1 MAKKSKYRYKRN
13 FIEEITSKIKLIRH
27 NIKYSIELIKT
38 SGKEQL
44 FDVLLFNFKK
54 EKEFEV
60 NLSITAIIRNEA
72 PYIKEWL
79 EFHKLVG
86 VERFYIY
93 DNESTDN
100 IKEVLQPYIEKGEVV
115 YKYFPGEKMQFAA
128 YNDSINVNR
137 YNTKYMAFIDLDEF
151 IVPVEHNS
159 ILDFIN
165 DMQSKST
172 RKIAAIGMSWLIHG
186 FNAHK
191 EKQEGLL
198 TELYPK
204 CEYDSVAS
212 ETVKSIVNP
221 RSILKIY
228 NPHYALHVIGSKI
241 VNSQGKPMHG
251 PYTKPSHNKI
261 RVNHYYTK
269 SYEEHIARI
278 NKGKAD
284 GNTSSK
290 VLEYQ
295 PDLYSV
301 DIDEPILKYLTKL
314 KEKMKEV

>member
-13 FIEEITSKIKLIRH
+13 FIEEITSKIRLVRH
-27 NIKYSIELIKT
+27 NIKYSIEMLKA
-38 SGKEQL
+38 GEKAQL
-44 FDVLLFNFKK
+44 LDILLFNFKK
-54 EKEFEV
+54 EKAFEV

-128 YNDSINVNR
+128 YNDSIKVNR

-165 DMQSKST
+165 DLQYIIIT
-172 RKIAAIGMSWLIHG
+172 
-186 FNAHK
+186 
-191 EKQEGLL
+191 
-198 TELYPK
+198 
-204 CEYDSVAS
+204 
-212 ETVKSIVNP
+212 
-221 RSILKIY
+221 
-228 NPHYALHVIGSKI
+228 
-241 VNSQGKPMHG
+241 
-251 PYTKPSHNKI
+251 
-261 RVNHYYTK
+261 
-269 SYEEHIARI
+269 
-278 NKGKAD
+278 
-284 GNTSSK
+284 
-290 VLEYQ
+290 
-295 PDLYSV
+295 
-301 DIDEPILKYLTKL
+301 
-314 KEKMKEV
+314 